1 MDATLGKL
9 SVKDSLRSRDGW
21 RKRENMRD
29 WVRVSTKE
37 RTEERVRTKTERY
50 NRTMRN
56 RY

>member
-9 SVKDSLRSRDGW
+9 SVKDSLRARDGW

-37 RTEERVRTKTERY
+37 RTEERVRTKTESIQ
-50 NRTMRN
+50 
-56 RY
+56 